1 MVLVLEAAAS
11 TGQSA
16 QLNEG
21 AARNNV
27 IELPICRGSGLK
39 PRYRPA
45 R

>member
-1 MVLVLEAAAS
+1 MVVVEEAAAA

-27 IELPICRGSGLK
+27 IGLPICRGSGLK